1 MKGVIHSQ
9 LLLPILCSVFVL
21 HVISVFGLNN
31 EPVFRYSLCLNDSKI
46 KLRWSSDSSHEGA
59 KWFNRTRSIDNCS
72 KIDILNVS
80 GVHSG
85 CHTLLETKTDG
96 KVCNRFCMEYNGDNG
111 NVSLTYKANNIACES
126 VYRAML
132 NVTSKQLKYTIA
144 PEASHLLSPNCSK
157 NKNGN
162 TTKMTCTI
170 TISAHM
176 ITQHSIKLFN
186 IDLSDYEDFPT
197 SDESAAIDK
206 EGWNLAYVVIASTTI
221 IVFFIVIMLHLKPWH
236 FCSPTDNTRSRDQ

>member
-1 MKGVIHSQ
+1 MKREIHSR
-9 LLLPILCSVFVL
+9 LLLPIICSAFVL
-21 HVISVFGLNN
+21 HVISASGLNN
-31 EPVFRYSLCLNDSKI
+31 EPVFEYSLCLNDSEI
-46 KLRWSSDSSHEGA
+46 WLVWSSNEGA
-59 KWFNRTRSIDNCS
+59 KLFNGARSFNKCS
-72 KIDILNVS
+72 KINIFNVS

-85 CHTLLETKTDG
+85 CHTHCKRSDS
-96 KVCNRFCMEYNGDNG
+96 KACNRFCMEYNGDNG